1 MIRSAVSVAVCIILV
16 LSLCACSAE
25 KKIVLGEFDKDVS
38 FTADN
43 LAVKGKLSFKS
54 KGDITFTVTQPENL
68 KGVTFTDNT
77 VNTDDITISYSKF
90 KEESPVYILLSVIR
104 GLGENEISLPLKGEY
119 TLTGE
124 TSSAGYKIVF
134 DCEKEEIIRIST
146 EKFTYNF
153 E

>member
-1 MIRSAVSVAVCIILV
+1 MVKSAVSVIVCMVLV
-16 LSLCACSAE
+16 LSLCACSKE
-25 KKIVLGEFDKDVS
+25 KKILFSEFEENVS

-43 LAVKGKLSFKS
+43 LAVKGKLSFKGKDNIS
-54 KGDITFTVTQPENL
+54 FTIEEPENL
-68 KGVTFTDNT
+68 KGLIFIQDT
-77 VNTDDITISYSKF
+77 VKSDDITISYSKF
-90 KEESPVYILLSVIR
+90 KDKSPVYILLSVISS
-104 GLGENEISLPLKGEY
+104 LSENEIPLPFKGEY

-124 TSSAGYKIVF
+124 TSSAGYKTVF